1 MSKIKYLFLCAS
13 IVTLLSM
20 LTGCRVVLT
29 QEASGEKAKPI
40 PPQLVKI
47 DATVNLK
54 SQKIIIRGNTTLP
67 AGAKLDVRLMPYS
80 DDAPREEIEPYL
92 IEPEDTI
99 MASANTKVNEDGS
112 IELTVLKRPDP
123 AKRYRLDLLF
133 IPDRQPEEVKLEE
146 NIDESEGFTP
156 LQVDGETVT
165 GLLMNVNI
173 FKEDEFFGDNI
184 TMEFIP
190 KQNRP

>member
-1 MSKIKYLFLCAS
+1 MRKTKYLLLCAS
-13 IVTLLSM
+13 IVTLLSL
-20 LTGCRVVLT
+20 LTGCRVILT
-29 QEASGEKAKPI
+29 EEATGETKKPAK
-40 PPQLVKI
+40 PQLVKI

-54 SQKIIIRGNTTLP
+54 SQKIIVRGNSTLP
-67 AGAKLDVRLMPYS
+67 AGAIVDVRLMPYS

-92 IEPEDTI
+92 IEPEDTV

-146 NIDESEGFTP
+146 NIEDSEGFTS
-156 LQVDGETVT
+156 LQVDGKTET
-165 GLLMNVNI
+165 GLLMHVNI

-184 TMEFIP
+184 SMDFIP